1 VQVIALTLFIVWILS
16 LWLLLTGRCPG
27 LPWLSFQPAAL
38 LSGILLFVVMSL
50 IGLVFVVLVVA
61 P

>member
-1 VQVIALTLFIVWILS
+1 MLFIVWILS

-38 LSGILLFVVMSL
+38 LSGMLLFVVMSL
-50 IGLVFVVLVVA
+50 LGLACVVLIVA